1 MVAAPIP
8 IWVLQESQDWK
19 IKYEGVVLD
28 YETQKEAIAAAFGL
42 ACALSKEGQSS
53 HVITGMLTSLYGPAG
68 FIRTIPTRRR
78 STVKSREIGELDSL
92 SVSIFPPPPL
102 VPALT
107 PSKSLRRTPASE
119 SNAPRSNDVRP
130 KPVEERGRLLR
141 IAAAFESALPDK

>member
-1 MVAAPIP
+1 MVATPIP

-19 IKYEGVVLD
+19 IKYDDVVLD

-42 ACALSKEGQSS
+42 ARALSKEGQSS

-68 FIRTIPTRRR
+68 FIRTIPTRKR
-78 STVKSREIGELDSL
+78 SAVKSRVISGFDSL
-92 SVSIFPPPPL
+92 SVLIFPTPPL

-107 PSKSLRRTPASE
+107 PSKSLRRTPVSE
-119 SNAPRSNDVRP
+119 NNAARSTDVKP
-130 KPVEERGRLLR
+130 KLEERGRLLR